1 MYHYADAYV
10 AMESEGLQFKTDQV
24 FDDNTYLEM
33 RTLQKIELI
42 NMFTNDSRRLTF
54 SRVMRKP
61 LQAIQNRVY

>member
-10 AMESEGLQFKTDQV
+10 AMETEGLPFKTAQA

-33 RTLQKIELI
+33 RALQKIELI
-42 NMFTNDSRRLTF
+42 NMFTNDTRRLTF

-61 LQAIQNRVY
+61 LQAI